1 MTSLLVRP
9 VRAGTPVDKA
19 KWQGRTREY
28 DLVKEFVVALL
39 AVSVLTVALAVLFS
53 SPDEKQIT
61 LSMWSTTSP
70 TDFLVTAAAELD
82 GTSGTATYGAPYNDT
97 PDAAQKLGPISLQH
111 IAGVTQPVRT
121 ADDFVVRPLS
131 AVQGSSGLVAA
142 LVTWK
147 GSSSAQQ
154 SSWATAYDDALQKS
168 PDQDPS
174 KVAPGS
180 YGPVPV
186 MLDSL
191 LRLAQS
197 GGLDGALLLQGTFY
211 QTNYTKPLLFI
222 ADGTFLEDRAR
233 ADHLGGDQWGMMN
246 ETGNYPGQAWLW
258 LYTFWYQVKPFSTSG
273 NGDVLVWAVM
283 ALLSVGLVLVP
294 FLPGVRSIPRL
305 IPIHKLIWRD
315 YYRRS
320 AGK

>member
-9 VRAGTPVDKA
+9 VPAGTPVDKA

-131 AVQGSSGLVAA
+131 AVQGSPALVAA

-305 IPIHKLIWRD
+305 IPIHKRIWRD